1 MMRTKR
7 GALDST
13 VQTHLRTKARV
24 RVCVCVRCGGGRG
37 ALLVKAR
44 DALQPPPLLVLG
56 TQAGRPR
63 ELGWPSGSALGTT
76 VSAVSL

>member
-7 GALDST
+7 GALGST
-13 VQTHLRTKARV
+13 VQTHLRTKACV
-24 RVCVCVRCGGGRG
+24 RVCVCVCVCVCCGGRRG

-56 TQAGRPR
+56 AQAGRPR
-63 ELGWPSGSALGTT
+63 ELG
-76 VSAVSL
+76 